1 MRFCILL
8 ALLGSVLAQD
18 AQLINDL
25 EITRKLNH
33 ALLRGLREEEPT
45 FPEML
50 AEPALTLEAFELP
63 PTAQDG
69 LAWNEVYAAS
79 QPGTVIVASG
89 GRCDDCGKVHPRV
102 ASGFLISPTGLLVT
116 NYHVVNLSESSPLVV
131 LDGAGTVHQ
140 VAGWVKL
147 SKNEDLAVLQ
157 LEGEGPFDF
166 LPLADAVPGAGSE
179 IAVLGHPD
187 KNFYFFSTGVV
198 SRYFIQSGNRI
209 PNLSVTAPFA
219 KGSSGGPV
227 LDQRGNVVGIVRAT
241 DSIYYTEH
249 GEEQKDFQMVV
260 RMVVPVDL
268 LRKLLESP

>member
-1 MRFCILL
+1 MRFCILF
-8 ALLGSVLAQD
+8 ALLGSLFAQD
-18 AQLINDL
+18 AQPINDL

-33 ALLRGLREEEPT
+33 ALLRGLREDGPT
-45 FPEML
+45 FPEL
-50 AEPALTLEAFELP
+50 LSEAALPAESLELP
-63 PTAQDG
+63 PAASVP
-69 LAWNEVYAAS
+69 LAWHEVYAAS

-102 ASGFLISPTGLLVT
+102 ASGFVISPSGLLVT
-116 NYHVVNLSESSPLVV
+116 NYHVVNLDESSPMVV
-131 LDGAGTVHQ
+131 LDAAGVVHQ
-140 VAGWVKL
+140 VAGWIKV
-147 SKNEDLAVLQ
+147 SKSEDLALLQ
-157 LEGEGPFDF
+157 LAGEGPFDF
-166 LPLADAVPGAGSE
+166 LPLADAVPGPGTE
-179 IAVLGHPD
+179 VAVLGHPD

-198 SRYFIQSGNRI
+198 SRYFIQQGNRV